1 MPISDFHLAP
11 LQEEHVQLL
20 RDWRNEESNR
30 KWLQYQEI
38 ISESEQLNWFRS
50 LDPSNFQLFIIFHQ
64 EKPIGE
70 IHLKN
75 IDLELRSAESGI
87 MMDPLAKGTG
97 MAFSASLLLLDYAF
111 DQLELDQLL
120 AKVNRENNEVKK
132 YNEFLGFER
141 IEFRPDGFDYYRLD
155 KSKYPEIR
163 KRLTQFLPI

>member
-11 LQEEHVQLL
+11 LQEEHIQLL

-38 ISESEQLNWFRS
+38 ISESEQLRWFRS
-50 LDPSNFQLFIIFHQ
+50 LDPKNFQLFIIFHQ

-75 IDLELRSAESGI
+75 IDLKLRSAESGI

-141 IEFRPDGFDYYRLD
+141 IELRTDGFDYYRLD

>member
-1 MPISDFHLAP
+1 MPINDFYLAP

-38 ISESEQLNWFRS
+38 ISESEQLRWFRS
-50 LDPSNFQLFIIFHQ
+50 LDPKNFKLFIIFHQ

-111 DQLELDQLL
+111 EQLELDQLL

-141 IEFRPDGFDYYRLD
+141 IELRPDGFDYYRLD

>member
-75 IDLELRSAESGI
+75 IDLKLRSAESGI

-141 IEFRPDGFDYYRLD
+141 IELRPDGFDYYRLD

>member
-11 LQEEHVQLL
+11 LQEEHIQLL

-38 ISESEQLNWFRS
+38 ISESEQLRWFRS
-50 LDPSNFQLFIIFHQ
+50 LDPKNFQLFIIFHQ

-75 IDLELRSAESGI
+75 IDLKLRSAESGI

-141 IEFRPDGFDYYRLD
+141 IELRPDGFDYYRLD

>member
-1 MPISDFHLAP
+1 MPINDFHLVP

-30 KWLQYQEI
+30 KWLQYQKI

-75 IDLELRSAESGI
+75 IDLKLRSAESGI

-97 MAFSASLLLLDYAF
+97 MAFSASMLLLDYAF

-141 IEFRPDGFDYYRLD
+141 IELRPDGFDYYRLD
-155 KSKYPEIR
+155 KSKYREIR